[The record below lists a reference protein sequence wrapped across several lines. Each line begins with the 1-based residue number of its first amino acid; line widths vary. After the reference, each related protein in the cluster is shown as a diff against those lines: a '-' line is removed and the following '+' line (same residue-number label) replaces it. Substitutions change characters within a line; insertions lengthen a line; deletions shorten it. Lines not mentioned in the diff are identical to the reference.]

1 MPTILFN
8 PYFGAENA
16 GDGGGLK
23 LSNTPVYLVFW
34 GTGWGGG
41 ENATTLAIEQAA
53 RSVLNS
59 SYLIR
64 LQQYGSDGTAYYNA
78 DDFVNW
84 DPSNQFQTDDLG
96 DMIEDEIS
104 KGALPDEGASTEI
117 KPLFVVVTPPGITS
131 DQSDAGGWHTEED
144 GHFEIWLGSK
154 SNPDG
159 TFNLDW
165 FTKAFGHELVESIS
179 DPESYS
185 GIFTGAGASFP
196 NPPPKSSEIA
206 DYEAALDSYRI
217 GGPNG
222 VLVQPYWSQQD
233 GAFVVPDGT
242 LQNFYLEP
250 HFLYNDS
257 SGFFLD
263 SNILVVNMDQSGNSA
278 NTLYIEKSS
287 RGGVQI
293 DLNGEIV
300 SFEPGYITQ
309 VQIIADNNGDGTGFH
324 NTIYVVQTLGNVP
337 VTIYAGNSTTNLIF
351 SPYAQN
357 LDDIKASVTVFYGPS
372 STSTVSLGDQANAHD
387 ADWTISESGSPT
399 FGSITRTGM
408 QPIYLDF
415 INSNLN
421 VVAYGGKGNNSY
433 KIDNEAAAVNT
444 WLGTGDGNDTVNVIQ
459 ARGGLT
465 VDAGKGGDTVNVTD
479 ARGGLTIDATTGN
492 CNVNISSIAQR
503 AGLLTG
509 SVTFNG
515 NSNGVS
521 ELFVYDQQEPVAMT
535 WILSTK
541 SGVQS
546 GSPVTYGTMR
556 RSAWPFEEI
565 DFTGV
570 EIAGLYGGVNNTGYV
585 VQDTSPGTS
594 TGIETGAT
602 VNTIDVLG
610 TTGDL
615 GINDQGP
622 SGSNVVTIG
631 NSTDGVQSIH
641 GRVNV
646 SNNGGGSDAVTI
658 DNSAVDGNFAVT
670 LAAIEAGPFLGESL
684 TGLAPAEIDCNQGI
698 NKLSISTGDTTGLDF
713 FGVQA
718 TNCPTYLSTKGLE
731 WVAVGNDGTLQDIKG
746 ELLIP
751 SLMTGAADLLVD
763 DSKDLNNHTVIP
775 VTLSTIRFPIPFTAF
790 SLGII
795 DGLAPAQIRFGYRT
809 TKFVDITTGPGKNTV
824 NVEGAGVPTNL
835 HNNLGQETVNV
846 GNGGLLSDIQ
856 GELGIDNEGGII
868 TKSPPAINL
877 VLDDSADSQ
886 GKTAVLGGFGS
897 GSGLI
902 SGFAPAYVD
911 YNSGSLTSLTLKGG
925 HGGNTFNVQFL
936 GAGAPVTINTG
947 GGNNIVNVGSTSNS
961 LDRILGPL
969 TVDGQGTDTINV
981 NDQGT
986 SAGHSYGLTSSTLTR
1001 TGAATLSFNSVGK
1014 LEVNAGGGTNKFAA
1028 TSIPP
1033 STAVTLTGG
1042 SGSNT
1047 LVGPNTTNTWD
1058 ITGTNAGT
1066 LDGTVTFSSIQNLTG
1081 GSGLDAFIFS
1091 AGQTVTGKID
1101 GGGGGDWLDYA
1112 AYITPVTVKLWAHTA
1127 TGVGGGIA
1135 NIRNVRGGKGG
1146 NTLAGDTQGNILIGG
1161 AGADTI
1167 TGGPVRSILIGDKGK
1182 DTVTGGVADDI
1193 VIGGFTDFDSS
1204 SIAHDLALASIL
1216 AEWQSSNLYK
1226 TRIGHIKNGGGLNG
1240 SNKFVFGVT
1249 VHDDGSANTLTGGP
1263 GQDWFFRGAHD
1274 TITDLEAGEQV
1285 N

>member
-34 GTGWGGG
+34 GQGWGGG
-41 ENATTLAIEQAA
+41 ESATTLAIEQAA
-53 RSVLNS
+53 KSVLNS

-64 LQQYGSDGTAYYNA
+64 LQQYGSDGTAYYNG

-84 DPSNQFQTDDLG
+84 DPPNQFSTDDLG

-104 KGALPDEGASTEI
+104 KGALPDEGAGTQI
-117 KPLFVVVTPPGITS
+117 KPLFVVVTRPGSTS
-131 DQSDAGGWHTEED
+131 AQVDAGGYHTEED
-144 GHFEIWLGSK
+144 GHFDIWVGTSL
-154 SNPDG
+154 NPNG
-159 TFNLDW
+159 TFNLDA
-165 FTKAFGHELVESIS
+165 FTKIFGHEVVEATS
-179 DPESYS
+179 DPAPYS

-196 NPPPKSSEIA
+196 NPPPDSSEIA
-206 DYEAALDSYRI
+206 DYEATLNSYRI

-222 VLVQPYWSQQD
+222 VIVQPYWSQQD
-233 GAFVVPDGT
+233 RAFVVPDGT
-242 LQNFYLEP
+242 LQSFYVTP
-250 HFLYNDS
+250 HFLYNDTTGFYRDS
-257 SGFFLD
+257 ST
-263 SNILVVNMDQSGNSA
+263 LVVNMDQSGNSS

-293 DLNGEIV
+293 DLNGEV
-300 SFEPGYITQ
+300 VAFEPGYITQ
-309 VQIIADNNGDGTGFH
+309 VQVIADNNGNGAGFH
-324 NTIYVVQTLGNVP
+324 NTIDVVQTLSKVP
-337 VTIYAGNSTTNLIF
+337 VSIYTGNSTTNLIF

-357 LDDIKASVTVFYGPS
+357 LDDIQASVTVFYGPS
-372 STSTVSLGDQANAHD
+372 STSTVSLGDQANVHD
-387 ADWTISESGSPT
+387 AAWTISESGSPT

-408 QPIYLDF
+408 APIYLDF
-415 INSNLN
+415 VNSNLN
-421 VVAYGGKGNNSY
+421 VLAYGGKGNNSY
-433 KIDNEAAAVNT
+433 TIDNETAAVNT

-459 ARGGLT
+459 AQGGLT
-465 VDAGKGGDTVNVTD
+465 IDAGKGSDTVNVTD

-492 CNVNISSIAQR
+492 CTVNVSPSAER

-515 NSNGVS
+515 SSNVVS
-521 ELFVYDQQEPVAMT
+521 ELFVYDQKEPVAMT

-541 SGVQS
+541 SVVQN
-546 GSPVTYGTMR
+546 GSRVTYGTMR

-570 EIAGLYGGVNNTGYV
+570 EVAGLYGGVNNTGYV
-585 VQDTSPGTS
+585 VQDTAPGTS

-602 VNTIDVLG
+602 VNTIDVIG

-615 GINDQGP
+615 GITDLGP

-631 NSTDGVQSIH
+631 NSTDGVQSIN

-646 SNNGGGSDAVTI
+646 GNSGGGSDAVTI

-670 LAAIEAGPFLGESL
+670 LAAIKAGPFLGESV

-698 NKLSISTGDTTGLDF
+698 NQLSISTGNTSGIDF

-718 TNCPTYLSTKGLE
+718 TDCPTYLSTKGLE
-731 WVAVGNDGTLQDIKG
+731 WVAVGNHGTLQDITG

-751 SLMTGAADLLVD
+751 SIMTGAADLLVD
-763 DSKDLNNHTVIP
+763 DSQDRNNHTVVP
-775 VTLSTIRFPIPFTAF
+775 VMLSTLNLPFPFSAF
-790 SLGII
+790 SEGII
-795 DGLAPAQIRFGYRT
+795 SGLAPAEIRYGYRT

-824 NVEGAGVPTNL
+824 NVEGSGVPTNL
-835 HNNLGQETVNV
+835 HNDLGQETVNI

-856 GELGIDNEGGII
+856 GSLGIGNTGGII
-868 TKSPPAINL
+868 TKSPPAIDL

-886 GKTAVLGGFGS
+886 SKTVVLGGIGS

-911 YNSGSLTSLTLKGG
+911 CDPSSLISLILDGG
-925 HGGNTFNVQFL
+925 RGGNKFNVQVL
-936 GAGAPVTINTG
+936 DPGTPVTINTG
-947 GGNNIVNVGSTSNS
+947 QGTNTVNVGSTSNS
-961 LDRILGPL
+961 LDSILGPL
-969 TVDGQGTDTINV
+969 TVDGHATDTINV
-981 NDQGT
+981 NDQGSST
-986 SAGHSYGLTSSTLTR
+986 GHNYGLTSSTLTR
-1001 TGAATLSFNSVGK
+1001 SGAATLSFNSVGK
-1014 LEVNAGGGTNKFAA
+1014 LEVNAGGGTNKFTA

-1033 STAVTLTGG
+1033 ATAVTLTGG

-1047 LVGPNTTNTWD
+1047 LVGPNSTNTWD

-1066 LDGTVTFSSIQNLTG
+1066 LDGSVTFSAVQNLTG
-1081 GSGLDAFIFS
+1081 GSGVDAFIFS
-1091 AGQTVTGKID
+1091 AGQKVTGGVD

-1112 AYITPVTVKLWAHTA
+1112 AYITPVTVKLWAKTA

-1135 NIRNVRGGKGG
+1135 NIRNVRGGQGG
-1146 NTLAGDTQGNILIGG
+1146 NTLEGDSQGNILIGG

-1167 TGGPVRSILIGDKGK
+1167 TGGPGRSILIGDTGIDK
-1182 DTVTGGVADDI
+1182 VTGGSADDI
-1193 VIGGFTDFDSS
+1193 IIGGFTNFDSS

-1216 AEWQSSNLYK
+1216 AEWQSPNLYQ
-1226 TRIGHIKNGGGLNG
+1226 TRISHIKNGGGLNG

-1249 VHDDGSANTLTGGP
+1249 VHDDGSANTLTGGA
-1263 GQDWFFRGAHD
+1263 GQDWFLKGAHD
-1274 TITDLEAGEQV
+1274 TITDHQAGEQV